1 MEAKFK
7 VGDKVKIKYN
17 SEICTITGIKNRDKY
32 YIGEFVY
39 YEKELE
45 KVEVMNEFKI
55 GDAVIIKE
63 LRDSRFHVL
72 NLDGVI
78 VDTVG
83 CTYHVDT
90 KIGRFSVSALDITKK
105 LTEPKFKIGD
115 NVIRVD
121 RNPHIEYTV
130 SAIVHDKSCG
140 TYKYVLGVF
149 NSDEISKSDWV
160 IEKYLILRSE
170 HHIYLARQEK
180 LREKLVEAEKV
191 RAALNKLEQEIS
203 ELETK

>member
-1 MEAKFK
+1 
-7 VGDKVKIKYN
+7 
-17 SEICTITGIKNRDKY
+17 
-32 YIGEFVY
+32 
-39 YEKELE
+39 
-45 KVEVMNEFKI
+45 MNEFKI

-63 LRDSRFHVL
+63 FRDSRFHVL

-83 CTYHVDT
+83 CSYIVDT
-90 KIGRFSVSALDITKK
+90 KIGRISISALSITKK
-105 LTEPKFKIGD
+105 ITEPKFKIGD
-115 NVIRVD
+115 NVIRAD
-121 RNPHIEYTV
+121 RNPHIGYTV

-160 IEKYLILRSE
+160 SEKYLILRSE

-191 RAALNKLEQEIS
+191 RAALNKLEQEIN
-203 ELETK
+203 ELEAK